1 MSDARATLTG
11 SGNFFEDFRV
21 GERFRHHRG
30 KTITDF
36 ETQTLALLV
45 MNTSQGHF
53 NADFM
58 RSFEFGPDPLTFGG
72 IVASV
77 VLGLASQDTAE
88 HAARELGIDY
98 IRLLAPTV
106 TGDTLYAAT
115 EVLATGDGETPGD
128 GLVRFRHLG
137 FNQHGRVVCEI
148 SRRVLLQRRPE
159 AGR

>member
-1 MSDARATLTG
+1 MSPACASLTA
-11 SGNFFEDFRV
+11 SDNFFEDFRT
-21 GERFRHHRG
+21 GQRFRHHRG

-36 ETQTLALLV
+36 ETQTLALIV

-58 RSFEFGPDPLTFGG
+58 RTFEFGPDLLTFGG

-88 HAARELGIDY
+88 QAVRELGLDH

-115 EVLATGDGETPGD
+115 EVLETADGESPGD
-128 GLVRFRHLG
+128 GLVHFRHLG
-137 FNQHGRVVCEI
+137 FNQHRRVVCEI
-148 SRRVLLQRRPE
+148 RRRVLLARRS
-159 AGR
+159 GRGA